1 MAVDPPPLIIT
12 ASLDRA
18 SFEFFD
24 SLRRRHF
31 PPERNFLAAHLTL
44 FHHLPGGGLA
54 PVKRFIEK
62 LSCDHAPFDIH
73 FNSLRFLGRG
83 VAVNAE
89 ATELIK
95 IRGRLAAEFE
105 PWLTPQD
112 RHKFQPHITIQ
123 NKVEPAAAKELFEL
137 MTASFEPFS
146 GRVEGVGLWH
156 YLGGPW
162 ELEGEFNFRDPDPAN

>member
-1 MAVDPPPLIIT
+1 MAADPPPLIIT

-44 FHHLPGGGLA
+44 FHHLSGGEVA
-54 PVKRFIEK
+54 AVKSFIAKIANER
-62 LSCDHAPFDIH
+62 SPFNIH

-89 ATELIK
+89 AAELIK
-95 IRGRLAAEFE
+95 IRGQLAAEFE

-112 RHKFQPHITIQ
+112 RQKFQPHITIQ
-123 NKVEPAAAKELFEL
+123 NKVEPAAAKELFE
-137 MTASFEPFS
+137 MMSGSFEPFN
-146 GRVEGVGLWH
+146 GRIEGIQVWY

-162 ELEGEFNFRDPDPAN
+162 SLATEFRFCESDQIA

>member
-1 MAVDPPPLIIT
+1 MAVDPPPLIVT
-12 ASLDRA
+12 ASLDRE

-24 SLRRRHF
+24 SLRRHHF

-44 FHHLPGGGLA
+44 FHHLPGGEVA
-54 PVKRFIEK
+54 AVKGFIEK
-62 LSCDHAPFDIH
+62 LSSDQAPFDVH

-89 ATELIK
+89 AAELIK
-95 IRGRLAAEFE
+95 IRGQLAAEFE

-112 RHKFQPHITIQ
+112 RQKFQPHITIQ

-137 MTASFEPFS
+137 MTGKFEPFS
-146 GRVEGVGLWH
+146 GRVEGIGLWH

-162 ELEGEFNFRDPDPAN
+162 ELEGEFNFRDPDPAL

>member
-1 MAVDPPPLIIT
+1 MAADPPPLIVT
-12 ASLDRA
+12 ALLDRA

-24 SLRRRHF
+24 SLRRLHF

-44 FHHLPGGGLA
+44 FHYLPGGEVA
-54 PVKRFIEK
+54 AVKSFIEK
-62 LSCDHAPFDIH
+62 IANGRSPFNIH
-73 FNSLRFLGRG
+73 FNSIRSLGRG

-89 ATELIK
+89 AAELIK

-112 RHKFQPHITIQ
+112 RQKFQPHITIQ
-123 NKVEPAAAKELFEL
+123 NKVEPAVAKELFEL
-137 MTASFEPFS
+137 MTGIFEPFN
-146 GRVEGVGLWH
+146 GRVEGFQVWH

-162 ELEGEFNFRDPDPAN
+162 SLETEFRFCESSQSA